1 MKCLKCG
8 ELNSQDAKFCFKC
21 GNKLEVSNV
30 VTEPVKNV
38 EVPNSEVQ
46 PTNSIRKEK
55 KGNVAM
61 DILYL
66 FINPYK
72 AFKDNEKKA
81 TETSKCL
88 IFSGILIGAVTIIK
102 LIVTMFSTVYHE
114 EYSWYSGTT
123 KTWDWSRLGDINY
136 FKAIFLTIVVY
147 AAVFAAI
154 SGIYCLASL
163 ILKKKTSFIRLLGM
177 VNIALI
183 PFLTASTLLSPI
195 FSLLSGHIGVVI
207 TMVGLVLSIV
217 TLITLI
223 NEELKV
229 KDSMIRIYMHSAC
242 ISILLLA
249 MYICFVV
256 TLTSAVTNST
266 LSVLG

>member
-8 ELNSQDAKFCFKC
+8 EVNNQDAKFCFKC
-21 GNKLEVSNV
+21 GNKLEVNNV
-30 VTEPVKNV
+30 VTEPVKTV
-38 EVPNSEVQ
+38 EMQKPEVQ
-46 PTNSIRKEK
+46 TTNSVKKEQ

-81 TETSKCL
+81 TETSNCL

-102 LIVTMFSTVYHE
+102 LIVTMFSTAYHT

-136 FKAIFLTIVVY
+136 FKAIFLTIIAY

-183 PFLTASTLLSPI
+183 PFLTTSTLLSPI
-195 FSLLSGHIGVVI
+195 FSLLSVHIGVVI
-207 TMVGLVLSIV
+207 TLVGLVLSIT
-217 TLITLI
+217 TLITLF

-229 KDSMIRIYMHSAC
+229 KSSMIRIYMHSAC

-249 MYICFVV
+249 MYICLIV
-256 TLTSAVTNST
+256 TIKSAVANSA
-266 LSVLG
+266 LNLLG